1 MMQSGG
7 GDGFGDPIERDQK
20 PVAEDVRE
28 GYASASL
35 AHSLML
41 TTSGDV
47 DVVATQLRRQAKAP
61 AHIEEEAFQ
70 VIPG

>member
-1 MMQSGG
+1 MMQFDG
-7 GDGFGDPIERDQK
+7 GDDFGDPIERDQGL
-20 PVAEDVRE
+20 VAEDVRE

-35 AHSLML
+35 AHGLML
-41 TTSGDV
+41 TASGDV

-61 AHIEEEAFQ
+61 ARIEEEAFQ

>member
-20 PVAEDVRE
+20 LVAEDVRE

-35 AHSLML
+35 
-41 TTSGDV
+41 V
-47 DVVATQLRRQAKAP
+47 
-61 AHIEEEAFQ
+61 
-70 VIPG
+70 